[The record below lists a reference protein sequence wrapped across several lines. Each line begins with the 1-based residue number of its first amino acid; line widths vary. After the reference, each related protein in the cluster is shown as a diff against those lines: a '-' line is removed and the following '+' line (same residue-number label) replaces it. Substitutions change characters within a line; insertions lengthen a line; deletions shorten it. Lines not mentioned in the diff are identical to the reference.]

1 MISRHIKNTTK
12 NNTMKNLE
20 DLKVFI
26 VDDDPFCRMMYHQH
40 LLNLGFKESSLF
52 SCGPDCIS
60 RLSEK
65 PDIIFI
71 DYDMKP
77 FNGLE
82 TLQLIRQYDPNIYLV
97 MLSAQK
103 DIRVA
108 INALK
113 YGAFDYISK
122 GKDDLDMM
130 TKAITNI
137 VASKTK
143 VQYEVLV

>member
-1 MISRHIKNTTK
+1 
-12 NNTMKNLE
+12 MKNLE

-40 LLNLGFKESSLF
+40 LFNLGLKNLSLF
-52 SCGPDCIS
+52 SNGPDCINN
-60 RLSEK
+60 LSEN
-65 PDIIFI
+65 PDIIFL

-82 TLQLIRQYDPNIYLV
+82 TLKIIKQYNPDIYLL

-113 YGAFDYISK
+113 HGAFDYISK
-122 GKDDLDMM
+122 GGNDL
-130 TKAITNI
+130 
-137 VASKTK
+137 
-143 VQYEVLV
+143 E

>member
-1 MISRHIKNTTK
+1 MQFENVWSKMT
-12 NNTMKNLE
+12 TMKNFA

-40 LLNLGFKESSLF
+40 LLNLGYKNLELF
-52 SCGPDCIS
+52 SNGPDCVNH
-60 RLSEK
+60 LSEN
-65 PDIIFI
+65 PDVILI

-77 FNGLE
+77 CNGLE
-82 TLQLIRQYDPNIYLV
+82 TLKIVKQYNPDIYIL

-113 YGAFDYISK
+113 HGAFDYISK
-122 GKDDLDMM
+122 GGNDGELISKVM
-130 TKAITNI
+130 KNI
-137 VASKTK
+137 SASISKEM
-143 VQYEVLV
+143 QAVLV

>member
-1 MISRHIKNTTK
+1 MRKF
-12 NNTMKNLE
+12 E

-40 LLNLGFKESSLF
+40 LLNLGFKENSLF
-52 SCGPDCIS
+52 SSGPECIS
-60 RLSEK
+60 KLSEK

-77 FNGLE
+77 FDGLE
-82 TLQLIRQYDPNIYLV
+82 TLQLIRQYDPNIYLL

-122 GKDDLDMM
+122 GKDDLNMI
-130 TKAITNI
+130 TKAVNNI
-137 VASKTK
+137 AVSRTK
-143 VQYEVLV
+143 ELYEVLV